1 MFGLCDFTFRS
12 LRTLQATSVVLLFF
26 LFSSYSWAQKS
37 AVPAADNINEIEN
50 QLPERGPFLDEP
62 NAKDVPIVP
71 DSVKAEDLTFESQDV
86 GTKPLPEATP
96 APTPK
101 PITEKPKEKPS
112 ALKAAQTTTADK
124 PVPGK
129 TQFGKV
135 IHPGSLVYKN
145 SDFDAPVIAKLAAG
159 KMYLISNQIVG
170 AFYKIKIKDG
180 VYGYIADTDIRP
192 VTAESEKKLK
202 NTNNKKNKTSTS
214 KSKKQKAFEFQKYRG
229 LQISQITF
237 KEDTMSVDPKE
248 NLTFFGFRVSGP
260 DILVEGSYVDSTI
273 QIHLGAPQYYE
284 KATKK
289 SADGLILLMDFKWQ
303 TVFPQG
309 KNTMLYFGFGPM
321 LKYSQFRTALN
332 VSGKE
337 EAYDL
342 VDMSVGAAL
351 DLGIT
356 QRFEQFALRGEILYY
371 WEKTQYSGLAL
382 SAQLPF

>member
-1 MFGLCDFTFRS
+1 MFGLCDFTFRNQ
-12 LRTLQATSVVLLFF
+12 RILQATSVALLCLVL
-26 LFSSYSWAQKS
+26 SVDSWAQKKS
-37 AVPAADNINEIEN
+37 APADDHSNEIES

-62 NAKDVPIVP
+62 NIKDVPIVP
-71 DSVKAEDLTFESQDV
+71 DSVKAEDLTFDSQDV
-86 GTKPLPEATP
+86 ATKPVTEST
-96 APTPK
+96 PTPTPP
-101 PITEKPKEKPS
+101 PIAEKPKEKVVTP
-112 ALKAAQTTTADK
+112 KTTSTASTDK

-129 TQFGKV
+129 TQLGKV
-135 IHPGSLVYKN
+135 IHSGALVYKN
-145 SDFDAPVIAKLAAG
+145 SDFDASVIAKLAAG
-159 KMYLISNQIVG
+159 KTYLISNQIIG

-202 NTNNKKNKTSTS
+202 NINGKKNKASVL

-229 LQISQITF
+229 LQISQIAF

-260 DILVEGSYVDSTI
+260 DVLVEGSYVDSTI
-273 QIHLGAPQYYE
+273 QLHLGAPQYYE

-351 DLGIT
+351 DLGLT

-371 WEKTQYSGLAL
+371 WEKTQYSGLAV